1 MTKENTSPEIQKGVT
16 SSKSIVNEPYWTKE
30 KIEEFADKF
39 YKELEPM
46 CKTPFQ
52 QEMAKHLSALV
63 ATNQNFK
70 ETLDFQYSI
79 IARLI
84 KGYDELFR
92 VYNDLCTAR
101 NKDSRLIVDI
111 GSTVDKRFGLVG
123 DHLFKEIADLK
134 ERLDVGGL

>member
-46 CKTPFQ
+46 CKSPF
-52 QEMAKHLSALV
+52 ENSMAKHLSALV

-70 ETLDFQYSI
+70 ETLDFQDSI

-84 KGYDELFR
+84 RGYDELFR

-123 DHLFKEIADLK
+123 DHLVKEIADLK
-134 ERLDVGGL
+134 ERLEVGGL

>member
-1 MTKENTSPEIQKGVT
+1 MTKENTSPEVQKGVT
-16 SSKSIVNEPYWTKE
+16 SSKFSLNEPYWTKD

-46 CKTPFQ
+46 CKTPLQ
-52 QEMAKHLSALV
+52 QEMAKHLAALV

-70 ETLDFQYSI
+70 ETLDFQDSI

-101 NKDSRLIVDI
+101 NKDNRLIVDI
-111 GSTVDKRFGLVG
+111 GATVDKRFGLVG
-123 DHLFKEIADLK
+123 DHLVKEIADIK
-134 ERLDVGGL
+134 DRIEAAGL

>member
-1 MTKENTSPEIQKGVT
+1 MTKENTSPEVQKGVT
-16 SSKSIVNEPYWTKE
+16 SSKFSLNEPYWTKE
-30 KIEEFADKF
+30 KVEEFADNF
-39 YKELEPM
+39 YKKLEPM

-52 QEMAKHLSALV
+52 KEMAKHLAALV

-70 ETLDFQYSI
+70 ETLDFQDSI

-84 KGYDELFR
+84 RGYDELFR

-111 GSTVDKRFGLVG
+111 GATVDKRFGLVG
-123 DHLFKEIADLK
+123 DHLVKEIADIK
-134 ERLDVGGL
+134 DRIEAAGL

>member
-52 QEMAKHLSALV
+52 KEMAKHLSALV

-70 ETLDFQYSI
+70 ETLDFQDSI

-123 DHLFKEIADLK
+123 DHLVKEIADLK
-134 ERLDVGGL
+134 ERLEVGGL

>member
-1 MTKENTSPEIQKGVT
+1 MTTFLIIPGL
-16 SSKSIVNEPYWTKE
+16 
-30 KIEEFADKF
+30 A
-39 YKELEPM
+39 
-46 CKTPFQ
+46 
-52 QEMAKHLSALV
+52 ALV

-70 ETLDFQYSI
+70 ETLDFQDLI

-123 DHLFKEIADLK
+123 DHLVKEIADLK
-134 ERLDVGGL
+134 ERLEVGGL

>member
-1 MTKENTSPEIQKGVT
+1 MIIPGL
-16 SSKSIVNEPYWTKE
+16 
-30 KIEEFADKF
+30 A
-39 YKELEPM
+39 
-46 CKTPFQ
+46 
-52 QEMAKHLSALV
+52 ALV

-70 ETLDFQYSI
+70 ETLDFQDLI

-123 DHLFKEIADLK
+123 DHLVKEIADLK
-134 ERLDVGGL
+134 ERLEVGGL

>member
-1 MTKENTSPEIQKGVT
+1 MTKENTSPEVQKGVT
-16 SSKSIVNEPYWTKE
+16 STKSIVNEPYWTKE

-46 CKTPFQ
+46 CNTPFKEQ
-52 QEMAKHLSALV
+52 MAKHLAALV

-70 ETLDFQYSI
+70 ETLDFQDSI

-84 KGYDELFR
+84 KSYDELFR

-111 GSTVDKRFGLVG
+111 GSTVDKRFGMVG
-123 DHLFKEIADLK
+123 DHLVKEISDLK
-134 ERLDVGGL
+134 ERLDRGGL

>member
-30 KIEEFADKF
+30 KIEELADKF

-52 QEMAKHLSALV
+52 QEMSKHLSALV

-70 ETLDFQYSI
+70 ETLDFQDTI

-111 GSTVDKRFGLVG
+111 GGAVDKRFN
-123 DHLFKEIADLK
+123 DIIC
-134 ERLDVGGL
+134 

>member
-1 MTKENTSPEIQKGVT
+1 
-16 SSKSIVNEPYWTKE
+16 
-30 KIEEFADKF
+30 
-39 YKELEPM
+39 
-46 CKTPFQ
+46 
-52 QEMAKHLSALV
+52 MAKHLSALV

-70 ETLDFQYSI
+70 ETLDFQDAI

-111 GSTVDKRFGLVG
+111 GATVDKRFGLVG
-123 DHLFKEIADLK
+123 DHLVKEISDLK
-134 ERLDVGGL
+134 ERLDRGGL

>member
-70 ETLDFQYSI
+70 ETLDFQDTI

-111 GSTVDKRFGLVG
+111 GLSLI
-123 DHLFKEIADLK
+123 HI
-134 ERLDVGGL
+134 

>member
-1 MTKENTSPEIQKGVT
+1 MTKENTSPDVQKGVT
-16 SSKSIVNEPYWTKE
+16 SSKFSLNEPYWTKE
-30 KIEEFADKF
+30 KVEEFADNF
-39 YKELEPM
+39 YKKLEPM

-52 QEMAKHLSALV
+52 QEMAKHLAALV

-70 ETLDFQYSI
+70 ETLDFQDSI

-101 NKDSRLIVDI
+101 NKDNRLIVDI
-111 GSTVDKRFGLVG
+111 GATVDKRFGLVG
-123 DHLFKEIADLK
+123 DHLVKEIADIK
-134 ERLDVGGL
+134 DRIEAAGL